1 MRTIDPFEILD
12 GKAIK
17 YLDVFGVEDGIAL
30 KSKYEDKSYWIYDY
44 YCMHQTCDCQE
55 VYLEFVEELKGNKQA
70 GQHFGVRVSFGD
82 NQFVLEDYNI
92 SKQKAM
98 DIAEDTL
105 KYSKD
110 VMELFKQRYQ
120 QMKEKGTEI
129 ITESAKAAKM
139 PHVHAEPVIG
149 RNEPCPCGSGK
160 KYKKCC
166 GAA

>member
-1 MRTIDPFEILD
+1 
-12 GKAIK
+12 
-17 YLDVFGVEDGIAL
+17 
-30 KSKYEDKSYWIYDY
+30 
-44 YCMHQTCDCQE
+44 
-55 VYLEFVEELKGNKQA
+55 
-70 GQHFGVRVSFGD
+70 
-82 NQFVLEDYNI
+82 
-92 SKQKAM
+92 M

-120 QMKEKGTEI
+120 QMKEKGTQI

-160 KYKKCC
+160 KIQKMLRCSLTSWKLTRF
-166 GAA
+166 GVASFFIGKVRAWEKN